1 MKKLL
6 MMAVLVMAAV
16 SASAQSK
23 AEPYFSFRELPNMLK
38 WCPAPPDTVGAAF
51 AYDIMQYM
59 WGKELR
65 QKDKERTA
73 IAIRDA
79 VYSLECIAQEF
90 SEPFDLQISEEET
103 PEIWRL
109 LRDAKVTGENI
120 SNFPKFYYKRIRPF
134 MRFHEHTATPQFEPD
149 LRRNFSYPSGHTLL
163 GWCSALLLSE
173 INPERADTLLKRGYM
188 YGESRVIVGAHWQSD
203 VDAGRLAAAAAY
215 SRMHT
220 SERFLEQMQ
229 LARME
234 FRIKKGLA
242 TKEEQKSFKK
252 LVEKRDKAAA
262 ERAAAAKAVK
272 AKDPKARK

>member
-1 MKKLL
+1 
-6 MMAVLVMAAV
+6 MMAVLMTATV
-16 SASAQSK
+16 SALAQRK
-23 AEPYFSFRELPNMLK
+23 AEPYF
-38 WCPAPPDTVGAAF
+38 DTVGAAF

-59 WGKELR
+59 WGKEVR

-79 VYSLECIAQEF
+79 VYSLECIADEY
-90 SEPFDLQISEEET
+90 SVPFGLKISEEDT
-103 PEIWRL
+103 PEIWKL
-109 LRDAKVTGENI
+109 LNDAKVTGENI

-149 LRRNFSYPSGHTLL
+149 LRRNFSYPSGHTIL
-163 GWCSALLLSE
+163 GWNSALLLAE

-215 SRMHT
+215 SRMHS

-229 LARME
+229 LARLE

-252 LVEKRDKAAA
+252 LVEKRDKAAK
-262 ERAAAAKAVK
+262 AAMAAKEAK
-272 AKDPKARK
+272 AKK

>member
-203 VDAGRLAAAAAY
+203 VDAGRLAASAAY

-262 ERAAAAKAVK
+262 ERAAAAKSRSSRQSQR
-272 AKDPKARK
+272 P

>member
-1 MKKLL
+1 MKKFL
-6 MMAVLVMAAV
+6 MMAVLMMVAV

-59 WGKELR
+59 WGKQMR
-65 QKDKERTA
+65 QNKERA
-73 IAIRDA
+73 DIAIRDA
-79 VYSLECIAQEF
+79 VYSLECIMEEF
-90 SEPFDLQISEEET
+90 SEPLGLKMSKEET
-103 PEIWRL
+103 PEIYKL
-109 LRDAKVTGENI
+109 LKNSKATCENI

-149 LRRNFSYPSGHTLL
+149 LRRNFSYPSGHTIL
-163 GWCSALLLSE
+163 GWCSALLLAE
-173 INPERADTLLKRGYM
+173 INPERADTILTRGMM

-203 VDAGRLAAAAAY
+203 VDAGRLAASAVY

-229 LARME
+229 LARQE
-234 FRIKKGLA
+234 FRIKTGLA
-242 TKEEQKSFKK
+242 TPAEIKEFE
-252 LVEKRDKAAA
+252 KAAKK
-262 ERAAAAKAVK
+262 RAKASK
-272 AKDPKARK
+272 K